1 VGEFGEIHPQVLTYF
16 SFPEP
21 VCAGELDCTA
31 SLMTDLASA
40 D

>member
-1 VGEFGEIHPQVLTYF
+1 VQGQVAGHFGEIHPRLLQQF

-21 VCAGELDCTA
+21 VCAGELDC
-31 SLMTDLASA
+31 LLLA